1 MGALPGQLDSD
12 FDEVENASATD
23 ENVDAYLKALGSAI
37 SNLAEQEQQRVSV
50 QREIALLGIEAAERA
65 EQRNFDLSLKQIES
79 EDAQHGRRYG
89 LGRLVVIF
97 VGIAFLAA
105 LLLAGLVIAMAFFGS
120 ESQTETALTI
130 LSYGVA
136 AVAGGGAV
144 LFVVY
149 FVNIL
154 SRWWQRM

>member
-1 MGALPGQLDSD
+1 MGTSPDQHNDDSNG
-12 FDEVENASATD
+12 VENAAAGD
-23 ENVDAYLKALGSAI
+23 ADVEAYLQSLVSAI
-37 SNLAEQEQQRVSV
+37 SNIAEQEQQRVSV

-79 EDAQHGRRYG
+79 EDTQHGRRYG

-97 VGIAFLAA
+97 VGISFLAV
-105 LLLAGLVIAMAFFGS
+105 LLMAGLVVAMAFFGS
-120 ESQTETALTI
+120 ESQSETALAI
-130 LSYGVA
+130 LAYGVA

-149 FVNIL
+149 FVNVL